1 MKKINNKKL
10 ILAVPLFIFLICFG
24 LGIVDLALNG
34 EPAHAGTGPIRVEET
49 GLEETATTSGL
60 PRPELTTLIGNII
73 RAAFSV
79 VGVVFF
85 VILLYGGFLWM
96 TASGNEDR
104 IKKAKSLMTNSII
117 GLLIIIAAY
126 AISEFV
132 IRLLLGGEVFTPEA
146 PIEE

>member
-1 MKKINNKKL
+1 MKLKSQKL
-10 ILAVPLFIFLICFG
+10 VLIIPFLFLLIFFG
-24 LGIVDLALNG
+24 LGIAANVS
-34 EPAHAGTGPIRVEET
+34 AGAVTIEET
-49 GLEETATTSGL
+49 GLETTAGQAGL
-60 PRPELTTLIGNII
+60 PQPELTALIGNII

-85 VILLYGGFLWM
+85 ILLLYGGFLWM
-96 TASGNEDR
+96 TAGGNEEKV
-104 IKKAKSLMTNSII
+104 KKAKSLMVNSVI

-132 IRLLLGGEVFTPEA
+132 IRLLLGGEVFAPAA